1 MELAGLAGLVG
12 PQAAKRGKYNVLEY
26 RKSLALQ
33 SYGADVDYLFLA
45 KFQSEY
51 RSGRTYGPEKKNKKI
66 GLYRVINTVLI
77 CS

>member
-1 MELAGLAGLVG
+1 VEAKLVQLVGFAGLVG

-33 SYGADVDYLFLA
+33 SYGVDVDYLSLA

-51 RSGRTYGPEKKNKKI
+51 RPGQIYNPLPEKDKKN
-66 GLYRVINTVLI
+66 RVQF
-77 CS
+77 